1 MNEKI
6 LCSAVWYKDIKSQ
19 KDVPIRCYLPN
30 NVDTGVVFIGHRHGN
45 CIYTKYA
52 ITGLRDGEDG
62 EHVQGFLTSKNRFV
76 DREEALQ
83 IALKENQ
90 VLNINEIRGNRLY
103 SEDLY

>member
-6 LCSAVWYKDIKSQ
+6 LCAATWYMDLKPVKNL
-19 KDVPIRCYLPN
+19 PTYTYLPN
-30 NVDTGVVFIGHRHGN
+30 NLDKGLVFCAHRHGQCLN
-45 CIYTKYA
+45 VKGA
-52 ITGLRDGEDG
+52 VTGLRDAESGKYI
-62 EHVQGFLTSKNRFV
+62 QGFLTSKNRFV

-90 VLNINEIRGNRLY
+90 VLNIHNIRGNRLY